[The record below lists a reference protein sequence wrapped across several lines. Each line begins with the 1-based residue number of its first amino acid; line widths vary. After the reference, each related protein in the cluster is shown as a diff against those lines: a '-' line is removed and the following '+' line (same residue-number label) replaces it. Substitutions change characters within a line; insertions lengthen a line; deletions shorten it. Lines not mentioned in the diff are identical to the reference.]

1 MGFAPD
7 VGKLTELRRSLHRM
21 PELSGAEADTADCI
35 AKVLA
40 GYKPDRIMTGLGGH
54 GVAAVFDSGVEGPT
68 VLFRAELDGLPILEL
83 PGVAWRSEIEGRGH
97 LCGHDGHMA
106 ILCGLG
112 ARMAAEPPVR
122 GRVVLMF
129 QPAEETGAGA
139 AAVIADPDFAAIV
152 PDYAFA
158 LHNLPG
164 LPLGHVGVRAGAF
177 NFASEG
183 LAIRLTGKTAH
194 ASQPEAGVSPATVM
208 CALVTALPGLPEKL
222 GIAPQDALVTL
233 VHARLGEAAFGIA
246 PGEAEVW
253 ATVRSISDPIQAR
266 LMAEAEAL
274 ARSLA
279 QDTGLAVEFRLSD
292 GFAACHNDAEA
303 STLVEAAIE
312 AEGLQSSPVGLPFRW
327 SEDFG
332 RFGSVSKAALF
343 VLGAGEGHPRLHNP
357 DYDFPDALIPLG
369 VRLFERVARTLC
381 S

>member
-1 MGFAPD
+1 MDTEG
-7 VGKLTELRRSLHRM
+7 LTRLRHALHRM
-21 PELSGAEADTADCI
+21 PEISGAEAETAGRI
-35 AKVLA
+35 AVVLA
-40 GYKPDRIMTGLGGH
+40 GFGPDRIIAGLGGH

-68 VLFRAELDGLPILEL
+68 VLFRSELDGLPIAEL
-83 PGVAWRSEIEGRGH
+83 PGVAWRSEIEGRAH

-112 ARMAAEPPVR
+112 ARMAARRPAR

-139 AAVIADPDFAAIV
+139 AAVIADPGFAAIV

-194 ASQPEAGVSPATVM
+194 ASQPEAGISPAAVM
-208 CALVTALPGLPEKL
+208 CQLVTALPLLPARL
-222 GIAPQDALVTL
+222 GIAPEDALVTL

-246 PGEAEVW
+246 PGEADVW
-253 ATVRSISDPIQAR
+253 ATIRSISDPIQAR
-266 LMAEAEAL
+266 LLSEAEAL

-279 QDTGLAVEFRLSD
+279 EAAGLAVECRLSD

-303 STLVEAAIE
+303 SALVEAAVE
-312 AEGLQSSPVGLPFRW
+312 AEGLPRAEVGLPFRW

-332 RFGSVSKAALF
+332 RFGSASKAALF
-343 VLGAGEGHPRLHNP
+343 VLGAGEGYPRLHNP

-369 VRLFERVARTLC
+369 VRMFERVARALC
-381 S
+381 G

>member
-1 MGFAPD
+1 MGLPLD
-7 VGKLTELRRSLHRM
+7 VGKLTQLRRSLHRM
-21 PELSGAEADTADCI
+21 PELSGAEAGTAEHI
-35 AKVLA
+35 VKTLA
-40 GYKPDRIMTGLGGH
+40 GYRPDRVLTGLGGD

-68 VLFRAELDGLPILEL
+68 VLFRAELDGLPIAEL
-83 PGVAWRSEIEGRGH
+83 PGVAWGSEIEGRGH

-112 ARMAAEPPVR
+112 SRMADQPPLR

-164 LPLGHVGVRAGAF
+164 VPLGHVGVRGGAF

-194 ASQPEAGVSPATVM
+194 ASQPEAGVSPAAVM
-208 CALVTALPGLPEKL
+208 CALISVLPGLPARL

-233 VHARLGEAAFGIA
+233 VHAELGEAAFGIA

-253 ATVRSISDPIQAR
+253 ATIRSISDPIQAQ
-266 LMAEAEAL
+266 LMAEAEVL

-279 QDTGLAVEFRLSD
+279 EDAGLAVEFRLSD
-292 GFAACHNDAEA
+292 CFAACHNDAEA
-303 STLVEAAIE
+303 SALVEAAMG
-312 AEGLQSSPVGLPFRW
+312 AEGLSRSPVGLPFRW

-381 S
+381 G